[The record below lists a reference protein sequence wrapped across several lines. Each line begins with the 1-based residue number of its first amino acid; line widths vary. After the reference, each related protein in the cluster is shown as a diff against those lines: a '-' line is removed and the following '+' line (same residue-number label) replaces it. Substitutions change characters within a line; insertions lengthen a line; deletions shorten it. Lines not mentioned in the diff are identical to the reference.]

1 MTGAAMT
8 FEPDNKATLAHFNE
22 REAEIKRSLP
32 HMKKT
37 LPSREYKRIE
47 AIYARELKQMD
58 ERRRILQAI
67 EREELV
73 REVRAAFKACG
84 WLIED

>member
-1 MTGAAMT
+1 MT
-8 FEPDNKATLAHFNE
+8 FEPDNQDILAHFDE
-22 REAEIKRSLP
+22 REAEIARTLL

-37 LPSREYKRIE
+37 LKSREYARVE
-47 AIYARELKQMD
+47 AIYTRELKQMD
-58 ERRRILQAI
+58 ERRRILQAV

-73 REVRAAFKACG
+73 REVRAAFKASG